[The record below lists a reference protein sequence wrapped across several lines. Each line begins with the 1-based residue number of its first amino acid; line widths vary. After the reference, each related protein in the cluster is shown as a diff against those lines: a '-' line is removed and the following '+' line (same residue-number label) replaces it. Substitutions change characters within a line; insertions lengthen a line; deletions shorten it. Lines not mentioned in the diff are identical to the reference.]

1 MRQTVVDI
9 KERLVD
15 GDIQSFSW
23 LPTQDMMVDLMTKE
37 MRSPFNLE
45 EVIMTNTLHIPQPL
59 VNEVVAVG
67 TEICMKNIQ
76 NR

>member
-1 MRQTVVDI
+1 MRQTVVDL

-23 LPTQDMMVDLMTKE
+23 LLTQDMMADLMTKE
-37 MRSPFNLE
+37 MKVPFNLE
-45 EVIMTNTLHIPQPL
+45 EVIMRNTLQLPQPL

-67 TEICMKNIQ
+67 TEIRMKNIQ